1 MENRKYDGFAKVVKH
16 AFLGN
21 KQHELSI
28 CMTNGNLGDIRRFA
42 VQNMAEAIAK
52 CAEFNVKLKG

>member
-1 MENRKYDGFAKVVKH
+1 MENLKYDGFAELVKNM
-16 AFLGN
+16 FIGN
-21 KQHELSI
+21 KPHELSI
-28 CMTNGNLGDIRRFA
+28 CMTNGLLGDFRRFA